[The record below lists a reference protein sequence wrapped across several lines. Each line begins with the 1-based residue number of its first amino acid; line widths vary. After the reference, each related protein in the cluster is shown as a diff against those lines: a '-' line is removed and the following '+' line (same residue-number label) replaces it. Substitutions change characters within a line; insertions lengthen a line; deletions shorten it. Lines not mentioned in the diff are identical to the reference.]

1 MNIVRKRVLGHL
13 ILGFVSMG
21 LSGLFTPAFAV
32 EPFTVDQNVVVACKK
47 ADVHPQADA
56 FTVSAKMLKYGT
68 RLKIIELAKLYELP
82 DSDPRSKKSLEEES
96 DEDTLPVFESDY
108 TRAAWVKF
116 EKGYVAT
123 SCLVTE
129 ELFKEENIE
138 AAEKKINKIVASK
151 GKRNFSEGESGD
163 MTAMRGAA
171 GKAKGGPARYNLID
185 KYIRASANTF
195 DGLAL
200 TLFRN
205 EGSLGESK

>member
-82 DSDPRSKKSLEEES
+82 DSDPSSKKSLEEES

-108 TRAAWVKF
+108 T
-116 EKGYVAT
+116 
-123 SCLVTE
+123 
-129 ELFKEENIE
+129 
-138 AAEKKINKIVASK
+138 
-151 GKRNFSEGESGD
+151 
-163 MTAMRGAA
+163 
-171 GKAKGGPARYNLID
+171 
-185 KYIRASANTF
+185 
-195 DGLAL
+195 
-200 TLFRN
+200 
-205 EGSLGESK
+205 